1 MKSVMSIEK
10 ITKAMKMVAA
20 AKMKGELARLESGKD
35 FGYNS
40 VDMIFKS
47 DLYLQRKA
55 PIQEIPNA
63 SELLVPLSS
72 DKGLCGS
79 INSSIVREIKSY
91 LKEKGTNNVKIVPPK
106 RPNGQIIQKLSRPQ
120 PSGSTHPRASDQSL
134 R

>member
-1 MKSVMSIEK
+1 MAKSGPCASMFLTPERGFAVNEKQVKMRMKSVQSIEK

-47 DLYLQRKA
+47 DLFLQRKA
-55 PIQEIPNA
+55 PLQEIPNA
-63 SELLVPLSS
+63 SELLVPLTS

-79 INSSIVREIKSY
+79 INSAIVREIKTY
-91 LKEKGTNNVKIVPPK
+91 LKERGK
-106 RPNGQIIQKLSRPQ
+106 
-120 PSGSTHPRASDQSL
+120 
-134 R
+134 